1 MTVQLP
7 LYNERCVVER
17 LLDAV
22 GALDYP
28 ADRLEIQVLD
38 DSTDETS
45 ALAAAAVERLRARG
59 LAVAHLRRA
68 HRRGFKAGAL
78 AAGLEAARGELIAV
92 FDADFVPPPGFLTAT
107 VPSFADPAVGMVQ
120 ARWEHLNREASLLT
134 RVQALLLDGHFAVE
148 HRARHVA
155 GCFFNFNGTAGIWRR
170 QAIADAGGWAHDTLT
185 EDLDL
190 SYRAQLAGWRFVYL
204 PDVAVPAELPAD
216 AASFKAQ
223 QRRWAKGSLQTA
235 RKVLPRLLAA
245 RLPWRVKL
253 EACAHLTA
261 NLSYPLM
268 VALSLL
274 LFPAMAARRGS
285 ARSLLLWVDAPLF
298 VAATASVFTFYL
310 ASQVLL
316 GRRIGRG
323 GAAPARGHGARPR
336 PGAEQ
341 RARRALRAAPA
352 GWRLRPHAEAWRR
365 TAARAAPLPR
375 APRSEPRAGGPPRR
389 LPGAVLR
396 RRLGE
401 RHVAGAALPRPLPPR
416 LRRHARLV
424 DRRPAA
430 RLTRL
435 LPPPAAVTPASAPGL
450 GCRSRRR
457 TSTGHGLHACA
468 RRPVAVA
475 EPKSRAYS
483 RLNCDALAYPTA

>member
-1 MTVQLP
+1 MTPWLAAPLLASYYLVLGVLACFGVHRLVLVWRCWSHRGRARPVILPPTEWPLVTVQLP

-22 GALDYP
+22 GALDYS
-28 ADRLEIQVLD
+28 AGRLEIQVLD

-59 LAVAHLRRA
+59 LAVEHLRRT
-68 HRRGFKAGAL
+68 HRHGFKAGAL
-78 AAGLEAARGELIAV
+78 EAGLEAARGELIAV

-107 VPSFADPAVGMVQ
+107 VPAFADPAVGMVQ
-120 ARWEHLNREASLLT
+120 TRWEHLNREASLLT

-204 PDVAVPAELPAD
+204 AEVAVPAELPAD

-235 RKVLPRLLAA
+235 RKVLPRLLSA

-274 LFPAMAARRGS
+274 LFPAMVARRGG
-285 ARSLLLWVDAPLF
+285 ARALLLWLDAPLF
-298 VAATASVFTFYL
+298 VAATASVFTFYI

-316 GRRIGRG
+316 GRRIG
-323 GAAPARGHGARPR
+323 
-336 PGAEQ
+336 
-341 RARRALRAAPA
+341 
-352 GWRLRPHAEAWRR
+352 
-365 TAARAAPLPR
+365 
-375 APRSEPRAGGPPRR
+375 
-389 LPGAVLR
+389 
-396 RRLGE
+396 
-401 RHVAGAALPRPLPPR
+401 
-416 LRRHARLV
+416 
-424 DRRPAA
+424 PAA
-430 RLTRL
+430 RLLPAVMALGLGLAPNNARAALSGLRRRGGVFDRTPKHGSGPRAGPRRGLHRYRARRDPNLTLEGL
-435 LPPPAAVTPASAPGL
+435 LAAYLALCCAAASASGMWLALPFLALFLHGYAGML
-450 GCRSRRR
+450 GWSI
-457 TSTGHGLHACA
+457 AA
-468 RRPVAVA
+468 RL
-475 EPKSRAYS
+475 RA
-483 RLNCDALAYPTA
+483 